1 MLKATS
7 NYDVCLGVC
16 QILHFMGFLGW
27 LAHNDPH
34 PQKNHESQPQVRQIM
49 YFLETSGWVPL
60 MTTPLK
66 NRKTRCPNDLQGWF
80 QKQAVGEP
88 MV

>member
-1 MLKATS
+1 
-7 NYDVCLGVC
+7 
-16 QILHFMGFLGW
+16 MGCFRMTR
-27 LAHNDPH
+27 
-34 PQKNHESQPQVRQIM
+34 PQQPTPAEKNHDSPPQVRQIM

-60 MTTPLK
+60 MTSPLK

-88 MV
+88 MVL